1 MKFILVML
9 IFSNEKAEKIYVKIS
24 ITTDELSCFSLD
36 IKWCDIHGYLCTC
49 TELNDCIDY
58 GQTTELIELSKM

>member
-1 MKFILVML
+1 MKTILVHSQTSIKMKFILVML

-36 IKWCDIHGYLCTC
+36 IK
-49 TELNDCIDY
+49 
-58 GQTTELIELSKM
+58 